1 MNNYDLLRETLA
13 PEYQIERE
21 LGRGGM
27 AIVFLAHERKHDRA
41 VAIKLLR
48 PELTADLGAERF
60 LREIRIAARLSHPN
74 IVPLLAS
81 GQAGPLLYYVMPF
94 IEGDS
99 LRARLDREGRLSVPA
114 ALRIARQVAAALT
127 YAHTHGVVHRDIKP
141 ENIMLSGDAA
151 MVSDFGIATALE
163 QAGSSR
169 LTQTG
174 VSIGTPIYMSP
185 EQAGGTADGRSD
197 VYSLA
202 CVVVEMLTSHP
213 PYTGPTALS
222 ILARHATEPAPSV
235 SAIRPEVSAA
245 VEQALVRALSKTP
258 DARYAT
264 PDEFVAAFEA
274 PGGGPAAAPRAA
286 ALDSI
291 AVLPFTDLSRAR
303 DQEYLCDGI
312 ATELLDALMRLGTL
326 RVASRTSAFAFKG
339 QSVDVREVGRRL
351 GVRSVLE
358 GNVRVAGDALRISVT
373 LTSAET
379 GFQLWSERYDRAMT
393 DVFVVQDEIARR
405 VVDRL
410 APQAADQGAGAPVVA
425 PGTADVEAYRAYLRG
440 RHFADRRTAP
450 DLERAIAAYEAALTR
465 EPGFALAAAGLAD
478 AWFLLPTY
486 GALAPDEAMPRARAA
501 ALRAMSSGHE
511 SPEALAVQASVRAV
525 FEWDWTGADTDF
537 RRALSLSPGNPTV
550 LHRYAVNCLLPQRRF
565 AEGLARLEEA
575 LQQDPMSLTVA
586 TSLGLL
592 HYLERRTPAAIA
604 SYHSVLELEPGFELA
619 RYLLGVALLETDTP
633 ADAVPVLEA
642 ACASGRSA
650 ESLAALAAAYATVD
664 RRDDA
669 LRLQAELEAMAG
681 TRYVSPVLLAQVYLA
696 LRQPERAFQE
706 LERACE
712 GHASELAWLAVRP
725 TWAPLR
731 NAARFQDLLRR
742 MGLA

>member
-1 MNNYDLLRETLA
+1 MNDHQLLREKLA
-13 PEYQIERE
+13 PEYDVERE

-27 AIVFLAHERKHDRA
+27 ATVYLAHERKHDRA
-41 VAIKLLR
+41 VAIKVLR
-48 PELTADLGAERF
+48 PELAADLGAERF
-60 LREIRIAARLSHPN
+60 LREIKIAARLSHPN

-81 GQAGPLLYYVMPF
+81 GQAGSLLYYVMPF

-174 VSIGTPIYMSP
+174 VSVGTPIYMSP
-185 EQAGGTADGRSD
+185 EQAGGIADGRSD

-213 PYTGPTALS
+213 PYTGPTALA

-235 SAIRPEVSAA
+235 SGLRPEVSAA

-258 DARYAT
+258 DARFAT
-264 PDEFVAAFEA
+264 PDEFVAAFDA
-274 PGGGPAAAPRAA
+274 PGTAAAPRAA

-326 RVASRTSAFAFKG
+326 RVASRTSTFAFKG
-339 QSVDVREVGRRL
+339 QQVDVREVGRRL

-358 GNVRVAGDALRISVT
+358 GTVRVAGDELRISVT
-373 LTSAET
+373 LTSAEN
-379 GFQLWSERYDRAMT
+379 GFQLWSERYDRALT
-393 DVFVVQDEIARR
+393 DVFLVQDEIARR

-410 APQAADQGAGAPVVA
+410 APQLADHGAPVVA

-440 RHFADRRTAP
+440 RHFAERRTAP
-450 DLERAIAAYEAALTR
+450 DLQRAIAAYETALAR

-478 AWFLLPTY
+478 AWFLLPAY
-486 GALAPDEAMPRARAA
+486 GAQAPDEAMPRARAA
-501 ALRAMSSGHE
+501 ALRAMTSGHE
-511 SPEALAVQASVRAV
+511 SPEALAVLGSVRAV
-525 FEWDWTGADTDF
+525 YEWHWTEADADF
-537 RRALSLSPGNPTV
+537 RRALSLSPGNLTV

-592 HYLERRTPAAIA
+592 HYLERRTAAAIA
-604 SYHSVLELEPGFELA
+604 SYRNVLELEPGFALA
-619 RYLLGVALLETDTP
+619 RYLLGVALLETATP

-642 ACASGRSA
+642 ACAAGHSA
-650 ESLAALAAAYATVD
+650 ESLAALAAGYATVD

-669 LRLQAELEAMAG
+669 LRLQAELETMAG
-681 TRYVSPVLLAQVYLA
+681 TRYVSPVLLAQVHLA
-696 LRQPERAFQE
+696 LRQPELALTQ

-712 GHASELAWLAVRP
+712 RRASELAWLAVRP

-742 MGLA
+742 VGLT

>member
-1 MNNYDLLRETLA
+1 
-13 PEYQIERE
+13 
-21 LGRGGM
+21 
-27 AIVFLAHERKHDRA
+27 
-41 VAIKLLR
+41 
-48 PELTADLGAERF
+48 
-60 LREIRIAARLSHPN
+60 
-74 IVPLLAS
+74 
-81 GQAGPLLYYVMPF
+81 
-94 IEGDS
+94 
-99 LRARLDREGRLSVPA
+99 
-114 ALRIARQVAAALT
+114 
-127 YAHTHGVVHRDIKP
+127 
-141 ENIMLSGDAA
+141 

-185 EQAGGTADGRSD
+185 EQAAGTADGRSD

-213 PYTGPTALS
+213 PYTGPTALA

-235 SAIRPEVSAA
+235 SGIRPEVPAA

-258 DARYAT
+258 DARFAT
-264 PDEFVAAFEA
+264 PDEFAAAFEA
-274 PGGGPAAAPRAA
+274 PGTAAAPRAT

-312 ATELLDALMRLGTL
+312 AAELLDALMRLGTL
-326 RVASRTSAFAFKG
+326 RVASRTSTFACKG
-339 QSVDVREVGRRL
+339 QQVDVREVGRRL

-358 GNVRVAGDALRISVT
+358 GTVRAAGDELRISVT
-373 LTSAET
+373 LTSVEN

-393 DVFVVQDEIARR
+393 DVFLVQDEIARR

-410 APQAADQGAGAPVVA
+410 APQVSDHGAPVVA
-425 PGTADVEAYRAYLRG
+425 PGTTDVEAYRAYLRG

-450 DLERAIAAYEAALTR
+450 DLERAIAAYESALAR
-465 EPGFALAAAGLAD
+465 EPGFALAAAGLAE

-486 GALAPDEAMPRARAA
+486 GALAPDEAMPHARAA
-501 ALRAMSSGHE
+501 ALRAMTSGE
-511 SPEALAVQASVRAV
+511 SPEALAVLGSVRAV
-525 FEWDWTGADTDF
+525 YEWHWADGDADF

-550 LHRYAVNCLLPQRRF
+550 LHRYAVNCLLPLGRF

-604 SYHSVLELEPGFELA
+604 SYHSVLELEPGFVLA
-619 RYLLGVALLETDTP
+619 RYLLGVAQLETATP
-633 ADAVPVLEA
+633 ADAVPSLEA
-642 ACASGRSA
+642 ACAAGRSA

-681 TRYVSPVLLAQVYLA
+681 RRYVSPVLLAQVYLA
-696 LRQPERAFQE
+696 LRQPELSFLQ

-742 MGLA
+742 VGLA